1 MISTAPL
8 YQFTDCPSSETS
20 RQQVS
25 PPCPRTPPPVVLWGR
40 KLLQSTRRCSPHPSN
55 ASAEMSAEAVLALI
69 DAFCGT
75 LGSKIL
81 GLDPGSAL
89 ALSPQRSEIY
99 GIVFLPLH
107 ALRLKLPTVAI
118 VTMPSSET
126 RAARQTIASDS
137 SHFLRRPFIRRGA
150 AFEKHTSIIRLAV
163 CDLTIC

>member
-1 MISTAPL
+1 MNAVDRGVGISEEEARAGAPGPAGSLISTAPL

-40 KLLQSTRRCSPHPSN
+40 KLLQSTPWCSPHPSN

-81 GLDPGSAL
+81 GSILDQPSRSLLCGRRFMASSFFLCTRSGSNC
-89 ALSPQRSEIY
+89 PQ
-99 GIVFLPLH
+99 
-107 ALRLKLPTVAI
+107 LRL
-118 VTMPSSET
+118 
-126 RAARQTIASDS
+126 
-137 SHFLRRPFIRRGA
+137 
-150 AFEKHTSIIRLAV
+150 
-163 CDLTIC
+163 